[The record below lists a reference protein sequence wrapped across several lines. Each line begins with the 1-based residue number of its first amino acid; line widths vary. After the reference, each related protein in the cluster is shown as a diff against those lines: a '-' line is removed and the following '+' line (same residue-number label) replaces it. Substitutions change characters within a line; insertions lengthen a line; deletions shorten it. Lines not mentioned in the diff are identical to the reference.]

1 LESAVAELPP
11 RRKVRDVEILRAL
24 AHPLRAALIRYLM
37 AAGPHT
43 ASECADAVGSTAS
56 NCSWHLRQLGKFGLV
71 EPTEGGDGRERPW
84 RATAVGLDF
93 GEFAEDPATRA
104 AQLAVFGTAL
114 AEEQKLTQRFLER
127 VDGLEPGWRD
137 ASTVNTYV
145 LRMTAAELA
154 DLVEKVDALV
164 RPFSSTIRTD
174 APPDAE
180 LVHTGFRAFP
190 WFAR

>member
-24 AHPLRAALIRYLM
+24 AHPLRASLIRYLM
-37 AAGPHT
+37 ATGPRT
-43 ASECADAVGSTAS
+43 ASECADTVGSTAS
-56 NCSWHLRQLGKFGLV
+56 NCSWHLRQLAKYGLV
-71 EPTEGGDGRERPW
+71 ESTEGGDGRERPW
-84 RATAVGLDF
+84 RATVVGLDF
-93 GEFAEDPATRA
+93 GEFADDPATRA

-127 VDGLEPGWRD
+127 VDELDPDWRD

-145 LRMTAAELA
+145 LRMTAAEVA
-154 DLVEKVDALV
+154 DIAEKLDALI
-164 RPFSSTIRTD
+164 RPFSSTIRKD
-174 APPDAE
+174 APPDAR
-180 LVHTGFRAFP
+180 LVHGGFRAFP